1 MQDLTSEFDR
11 ELLMVEEEATPGN
24 TGFLEITVNGELVHS
39 KRNGDGYV
47 DSEAKFRRIADAV
60 ARGLQWRGGTAT
72 PPRPYDAPRLKPS
85 GGRWGAETLGGA
97 TVAGQVP
104 SSAVLSS
111 RPYSSRHLFSSAF
124 ILLLFHHTSRTR
136 FSLLFMLWIRLG
148 CQELLRR

>member
-60 ARGLQWRGGTAT
+60 ARGL
-72 PPRPYDAPRLKPS
+72 
-85 GGRWGAETLGGA
+85 E
-97 TVAGQVP
+97 
-104 SSAVLSS
+104 
-111 RPYSSRHLFSSAF
+111 
-124 ILLLFHHTSRTR
+124 
-136 FSLLFMLWIRLG
+136 
-148 CQELLRR
+148 